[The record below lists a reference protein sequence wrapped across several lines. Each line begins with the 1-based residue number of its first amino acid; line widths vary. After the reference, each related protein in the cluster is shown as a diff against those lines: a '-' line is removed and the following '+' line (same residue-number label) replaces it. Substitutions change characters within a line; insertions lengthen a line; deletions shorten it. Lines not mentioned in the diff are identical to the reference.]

1 MTYIQIKYE
10 IENDVIDNLI
20 QSIYF
25 KTMFL
30 ILFEGMTILSSIVN
44 MITINI
50 MCFHG
55 NNQRDLRV

>member
-30 ILFEGMTILSSIVN
+30 ILFEGMTILSSILN
-44 MITINI
+44 MITINV

-55 NNQRDLRV
+55 NSQKDLRV